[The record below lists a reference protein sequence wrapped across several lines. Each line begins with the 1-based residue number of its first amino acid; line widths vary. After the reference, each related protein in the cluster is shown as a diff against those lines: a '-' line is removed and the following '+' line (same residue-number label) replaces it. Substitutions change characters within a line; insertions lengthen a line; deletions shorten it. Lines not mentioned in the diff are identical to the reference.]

1 LIDMNAFVLRD
12 IDDRAGMARW
22 SASAA
27 IMVAVHAALIALGVA
42 WYTHSPPSG
51 AALPTIMIDLAP
63 PSAPSAPSTQS
74 LDLPPGP
81 EAREADPPPPPPEPA
96 KQEAIQEQLT
106 PAPSQDKPIVEAPP
120 EQKVQPLPPKREPAQ
135 IVPDQ
140 PKPVAVKPKPV
151 RTEVKKPTEASS
163 PPRTSAAPKAER
175 QASLTSSSAAAGASS
190 PAALAFYN
198 QLVAAHLQRFKQYPS
213 ASRAAGE
220 QGTSRLSFT
229 LSRSGQVLGSRL
241 AGSSG
246 HPALD
251 GETLAMIRRA
261 QPFPPMPPELK
272 QASMS
277 FSIPVQFSIR

>member
-1 LIDMNAFVLRD
+1 MNAFVLHEF
-12 IDDRAGMARW
+12 DDRAAMARW

-27 IMVAVHAALIALGVA
+27 IIVALHAVLIALGVA
-42 WYTHSPPSG
+42 WYTHSAPPG
-51 AALPTIMIDLAP
+51 VALPTIMIDLAP
-63 PSAPSAPSTQS
+63 PSAPSSPSVQP

-81 EAREADPPPPPPEPA
+81 EMREADPPPPPPEPP
-96 KQEAIQEQLT
+96 KQEAIQEQLAPT
-106 PAPSQDKPIVEAPP
+106 PPQENPVVEAPP
-120 EQKVQPLPPKREPAQ
+120 EQKVEPPLPKPEPAK

-140 PKPVAVKPKPV
+140 PKPIPAKPKPV
-151 RTEVKKPTEASS
+151 RTEVKKPADA
-163 PPRTSAAPKAER
+163 PPAPRTSAAPKAER
-175 QASLTSSSAAAGASS
+175 QASLTSSSAPAGATSA
-190 PAALAFYN
+190 AALASYN

-213 ASRAAGE
+213 GARAAGE

-229 LSRSGQVLGSRL
+229 LGRSGQVLGSRL

-251 GETLAMIRRA
+251 SETLAMIRRA

>member
-1 LIDMNAFVLRD
+1 MNAFVLH
-12 IDDRAGMARW
+12 DDDHAGIARW
-22 SASAA
+22 SLSAA
-27 IMVAVHAALIALGVA
+27 VVLALHAAVLALGAA
-42 WYTHSPPSG
+42 WYARVPPLG

-63 PSAPSAPSTQS
+63 PPSAPSAQP

-81 EAREADPPPPPPEPA
+81 EMREAEPPPPPPPEPPKPEA
-96 KQEAIQEQLT
+96 FQEHLVPTPPQEN
-106 PAPSQDKPIVEAPP
+106 PAVETPP
-120 EQKVQPLPPKREPAQ
+120 EQKAQPSPPRPEPAR
-135 IVPDQ
+135 IAPDQ
-140 PKPVAVKPKPV
+140 PKPVPVKPKRLP
-151 RTEVKKPTEASS
+151 TEVKKPADT
-163 PPRTSAAPKAER
+163 PPALRSAAPKAER
-175 QASLTSSSAAAGASS
+175 QASLASSAATASASSSAALAS
-190 PAALAFYN
+190 YN
-198 QLVAAHLQRFKQYPS
+198 RLVAAHLQRFKQYPS
-213 ASRAAGE
+213 GARAAGE

-229 LSRSGQVLGSRL
+229 LGRNGQVLGSRL

>member
-1 LIDMNAFVLRD
+1 MNAFVLHEF
-12 IDDRAGMARW
+12 DDRAAMARW

-27 IMVAVHAALIALGVA
+27 IIIALHAALIALGVA
-42 WYTHSPPSG
+42 WYAHSPPPG
-51 AALPTIMIDLAP
+51 VALPTIMVDLAP
-63 PSAPSAPSTQS
+63 VSAPSSPSVQP

-81 EAREADPPPPPPEPA
+81 EMREAEPPPPPPEPP
-96 KQEAIQEQLT
+96 KQEAVQEQLAPT
-106 PAPSQDKPIVEAPP
+106 PPQENPVVEAPP
-120 EQKVQPLPPKREPAQ
+120 ELKVEPPPPTPEPAK

-140 PKPVAVKPKPV
+140 PKPVPAKPKPV
-151 RTEVKKPTEASS
+151 RSEVKKPVDA
-163 PPRTSAAPKAER
+163 PPAPRSSAAPKAER
-175 QASLTSSSAAAGASS
+175 QASLTSSSAPAGATSA
-190 PAALAFYN
+190 AALASYN

-213 ASRAAGE
+213 GARAAGE

-229 LSRSGQVLGSRL
+229 LGRSGQVLGSRL

>member
-1 LIDMNAFVLRD
+1 MDMNAFVLHEF
-12 IDDRAGMARW
+12 DDRAAMARW

-27 IMVAVHAALIALGVA
+27 IIVAVHAALIALGVA

-51 AALPTIMIDLAP
+51 IALPTIMIDLAP
-63 PSAPSAPSTQS
+63 ASAPSAPSAQP

-81 EAREADPPPPPPEPA
+81 EMQETDRPPLPPEPE
-96 KQEAIQEQLT
+96 KQEALHEQLT
-106 PAPSQDKPIVEAPP
+106 PTPSQDKPIVEAPP
-120 EQKVQPLPPKREPAQ
+120 QQKVQPSPLKPEPAK

-140 PKPVAVKPKPV
+140 PKPVPVKPKPV
-151 RTEVKKPTEASS
+151 RTEVKKPADA
-163 PPRTSAAPKAER
+163 PPAPRTSAAPKAER
-175 QASLTSSSAAAGASS
+175 QASLTSSSATAGTTSS
-190 PAALAFYN
+190 AALASYN

-213 ASRAAGE
+213 GARAAGE

-229 LSRSGQVLGSRL
+229 LSRSGQVLSSRL

-246 HPALD
+246 HSALD
-251 GETLAMIRRA
+251 SETLAMIRRA

>member
-1 LIDMNAFVLRD
+1 LIGMNAFVLHD
-12 IDDRAGMARW
+12 FDDRAAMVRW
-22 SASAA
+22 SGSAA
-27 IMVAVHAALIALGVA
+27 IIVAIHAALIALGVA
-42 WYTHSPPSG
+42 WYAHAPPSG
-51 AALPTIMIDLAP
+51 VELPTIMIELAP
-63 PSAPSAPSTQS
+63 PSAPSSPTVQPF
-74 LDLPPGP
+74 DLPPGP
-81 EAREADPPPPPPEPA
+81 EMREADPLPPPSEPP
-96 KQEAIQEQLT
+96 KQEAVQEQLAPT
-106 PAPSQDKPIVEAPP
+106 PPQENPIVEAPS
-120 EQKVQPLPPKREPAQ
+120 EQKVQPPPPKPEPAK

-140 PKPVAVKPKPV
+140 PKPVPAKPKPV
-151 RTEVKKPTEASS
+151 RTEVKKPVDAQ
-163 PPRTSAAPKAER
+163 PAPRTSAAPKAER
-175 QASLTSSSAAAGASS
+175 QASLTSSSAPAGVTSA
-190 PAALAFYN
+190 AALASYN

-213 ASRAAGE
+213 GARAAGE

-229 LSRSGQVLGSRL
+229 LSRGGQVLGSRL

>member
-1 LIDMNAFVLRD
+1 MNASVLHD
-12 IDDRAGMARW
+12 IDDHAAMARW

-27 IMVAVHAALIALGVA
+27 IIVAIHAALIALGTA

-51 AALPTIMIDLAP
+51 VALPTIMIDLAP
-63 PSAPSAPSTQS
+63 PSAPSSPSAQP

-81 EAREADPPPPPPEPA
+81 EMREADPPPPPPAPP
-96 KQEAIQEQLT
+96 KLEAIQEQLAPT
-106 PAPSQDKPIVEAPP
+106 PPQDKPVVETPP
-120 EQKVQPLPPKREPAQ
+120 EQQAQPSPLKPEPAK

-151 RTEVKKPTEASS
+151 RTEVKKPADAS
-163 PPRTSAAPKAER
+163 PAPRTSAAPKAER
-175 QASLTSSSAAAGASS
+175 QASLTSSSATAGTTSS
-190 PAALAFYN
+190 AALAAYN
-198 QLVAAHLQRFKQYPS
+198 QRVAAHLQRFKQYPS
-213 ASRAAGE
+213 GARAAGE

-251 GETLAMIRRA
+251 NETLAMIRRA
-261 QPFPPMPPELK
+261 QPFPPIPPELK
-272 QASMS
+272 QASMN
-277 FSIPVQFSIR
+277 FSVPVRFSAR

>member
-1 LIDMNAFVLRD
+1 MNAFVLHEF
-12 IDDRAGMARW
+12 DDRAAMARW

-27 IMVAVHAALIALGVA
+27 IVVALHAAVIALGVA
-42 WYTHSPPSG
+42 WYAHSPPPG
-51 AALPTIMIDLAP
+51 VALPTIMIDLAP
-63 PSAPSAPSTQS
+63 PSAPSAPGTQP
-74 LDLPPGP
+74 LDLPPEP
-81 EAREADPPPPPPEPA
+81 EMREADPPPPPPEPP
-96 KQEAIQEQLT
+96 KQEAVQEQLAPT
-106 PAPSQDKPIVEAPP
+106 PPQENPIVEAPP
-120 EQKVQPLPPKREPAQ
+120 EQKVEPPPPKPEPAK
-135 IVPDQ
+135 IVPDR
-140 PKPVAVKPKPV
+140 PKRVPVKPKPV
-151 RTEVKKPTEASS
+151 RTEAKKPADA
-163 PPRTSAAPKAER
+163 PPAPAPRSSAAPKAER
-175 QASLTSSSAAAGASS
+175 QASLTPSSAPAGAISAAALAS
-190 PAALAFYN
+190 YN

-213 ASRAAGE
+213 SAKAAGE

-229 LSRSGQVLGSRL
+229 LGRSGQVLGSRL

>member
-1 LIDMNAFVLRD
+1 MNAFVLHEF
-12 IDDRAGMARW
+12 DDRAAMARW

-27 IMVAVHAALIALGVA
+27 IIVALHAALIALGVA
-42 WYTHSPPSG
+42 WYARSPPPG
-51 AALPTIMIDLAP
+51 VALPTIMIDLAP
-63 PSAPSAPSTQS
+63 ASAPSSPSVQP

-81 EAREADPPPPPPEPA
+81 EMQEADPPPPPPEPP
-96 KQEAIQEQLT
+96 KQEAIQEQLAPT
-106 PAPSQDKPIVEAPP
+106 PPQENPVVEAPP
-120 EQKVQPLPPKREPAQ
+120 EQKVERSPEPAK

-140 PKPVAVKPKPV
+140 PKPVPVKQKPV
-151 RTEVKKPTEASS
+151 RTEVKKPVDAA
-163 PPRTSAAPKAER
+163 PAPRTSAAPKAER
-175 QASLTSSSAAAGASS
+175 QASLTPSSAPAGATSAAALAS
-190 PAALAFYN
+190 YN

-213 ASRAAGE
+213 SARAAGE

-229 LSRSGQVLGSRL
+229 LGRSGQVLGSRL

-246 HPALD
+246 HPSLD
-251 GETLAMIRRA
+251 GETLAMVRRA

>member
-1 LIDMNAFVLRD
+1 MNAFVLHEL
-12 IDDRAGMARW
+12 DDRAAMARW

-27 IMVAVHAALIALGVA
+27 IIVVLHAALIALGVA
-42 WYTHSPPSG
+42 WYARSPPPG
-51 AALPTIMIDLAP
+51 VALPTVMVDLAP
-63 PSAPSAPSTQS
+63 PPAPSSPSVQP

-81 EAREADPPPPPPEPA
+81 EMREADPPPPPPEPP
-96 KQEAIQEQLT
+96 KQEAIQEQLAPT
-106 PAPSQDKPIVEAPP
+106 PPQENPIVEAPP
-120 EQKVQPLPPKREPAQ
+120 EQKAEPPPPKSEPAK

-140 PKPVAVKPKPV
+140 PMPVPAKPKPV
-151 RTEVKKPTEASS
+151 RTETKKPADA
-163 PPRTSAAPKAER
+163 PPAPRTSAAPKAER
-175 QASLTSSSAAAGASS
+175 QASLTSSSAPAGATSA
-190 PAALAFYN
+190 AALASYN

-213 ASRAAGE
+213 GAKAAGE

-229 LSRSGQVLGSRL
+229 LGRSGQVLGSRL

-246 HPALD
+246 HPSLD

-261 QPFPPMPPELK
+261 QPFPPMPPDLK